1 MKPYRE
7 IFPNAEQQEVT
18 LELPRKSGRIP
29 KGNYSFLEYYCT
41 EPDDDCRRVMVS
53 VINEKSRPKAT
64 IRFALDAAGAFTG
77 PYLDPASYQSPYA
90 QDLALIFTD
99 LLNARPEW
107 QQRIQRRYREVRELA
122 DKKPYSGR
130 AFPKPGQIKYRLT
143 PPPELEDVLEESLKH
158 GRPGASPSSPS
169 AKHPGTGLLKG
180 DAATGMQRFV
190 GLYAKAQSGPVGGLL
205 AVQEELR
212 RHLLADPFAG
222 EELAALLPPLCRRSP
237 QDDEKID
244 AALRL
249 LRDMLDFYQVEIE
262 GGRAG
267 AKSQMERFQGALARR
282 VMMENQDVDLSLA
295 VARILSESRVELIA
309 ELRDADK
316 RILRAGTGRTDLQA
330 PEEEDLLTGIARSLK
345 AMGVVSPFAGAD
357 EILQLSAASDA
368 ELRAPVISELMTAD
382 DSFLREIAALM
393 LFHPDPAHALEV
405 SRLLV
410 GIKGSSIGPET
421 LRRLIMA
428 RNWFPADV
436 RRNVDQV
443 ITNAR
448 KARVEC
454 APLPKPLPLTVYAS
468 SIDGSGAQNFQLLLQ
483 EDAGFCSC
491 FILLKEG
498 GGVAGSSVTQLK
510 SRPERDKFLAGLAN
524 GHLESSPEYLDLR
537 VCQALADGV
546 ANGVTPGHW
555 FVRIAELLGRD
566 RWKGTPFDAGN
577 ELLLLRDEI
586 GSLNPALLEE
596 SEYKSALEESGRWPL
611 DFPAFFGSWA
621 EAGDAVAGEVDAAMT
636 GRGKG
641 ADASVIE
648 RVVTNLLE
656 PKRDA
661 WLDRLVVET
670 LWLRHAKR
678 APLKWQRMY
687 HVAQAVADRTVAF
700 KEIPLMAAVAR
711 QTVELYRLSRKVG
724 KEKGSK

>member
-18 LELPRKSGRIP
+18 LELPRKTGRIP

-41 EPDDDCRRVMVS
+41 EPDDDCRQVMVS

-64 IRFALDAAGAFTG
+64 IRFALDASGAFTG

-90 QDLALIFTD
+90 QDLAQTFTD

-122 DKKPYSGR
+122 DKKPYSGSP
-130 AFPKPGQIKYRLT
+130 FPKPGQIWYRLT
-143 PPPELEDVLEESLKH
+143 SPPELEDVLEESLKH
-158 GRPGASPSSPS
+158 GRAGASPSSPS
-169 AKHPGTGLLKG
+169 VKQPGTGPAKG
-180 DAATGMQRFV
+180 VAATGMQRFV
-190 GLYAKAQSGPVGGLL
+190 DLYAKAQAGPVGAML

-249 LRDMLDFYQVEIE
+249 LHDMLDFYQVEIE

-282 VMMENQDVDLSLA
+282 VMMENQDIDLSLT

-316 RILRAGTGRTDLQA
+316 RLLRTGTDRTDLQA

-345 AMGVVSPFAGAD
+345 DMGMVSPFAGAD

-382 DSFLREIAALM
+382 DPFLREIAALM

-410 GIKGSSIGPET
+410 AIEGGRIGHET

-436 RRNVDQV
+436 RRNVDQA

-448 KARVEC
+448 KARIEC

-483 EDAGFCSC
+483 EDAGFSSC
-491 FILLKEG
+491 FILLKQG
-498 GGVAGSSVTQLK
+498 TGVAASSVEQIK
-510 SRPERDKFLAGLAN
+510 SRPERDKLVVKLAHGSSY
-524 GHLESSPEYLDLR
+524 LESSPQYLDLR

-546 ANGVTPGHW
+546 ANGVTPNHW

-566 RWKGTPFDAGN
+566 RWKGTPLDAGN

-586 GSLNPALLEE
+586 DSLSPALLEE
-596 SEYKSALEESGRWPL
+596 SEYVGALEESGRWLL

-621 EAGDAVAGEVDAAMT
+621 ETGDAAAGEVDAAMT
-636 GRGKG
+636 GRGRG
-641 ADASVIE
+641 VDASVIA
-648 RVVTNLLE
+648 RVFTNLLE

-670 LWLRHAKR
+670 LWLRHAR
-678 APLKWQRMY
+678 SAPLKWQRMY
-687 HVAQAVADRTVAF
+687 HVAQAVADRTVAL
-700 KEIPLMAAVAR
+700 KEIPLMTAVAHR
-711 QTVELYRLSRKVG
+711 TVELYRVSRKEG
-724 KEKGSK
+724 KGSK